1 MRNLTCFNERQVSSQ
16 NKGQNT
22 TDSALRATRQTQRAK
37 LTPRC
42 ATWVIADFQIASISQ
57 TLRLKKKKKILAM
70 VSMSTQSLI
79 EAAHKS

>member
-57 TLRLKKKKKILAM
+57 TLRLKKKKILAM